1 MGFDLIQG
9 ICRSWTEP
17 LTNVKQNRIP
27 MRADVLS
34 TRCTIT
40 YCPSLSACLPT
51 VKPTV
56 VHVGIYVNSI
66 GPVSSINMVS
76 SGLCTHV
83 TTSPDVSINRRNR
96 GYSLEVGVVVVGGWR
111 GVSCFTAGENEAR
124 HGFPLSPV
132 SARMK
137 PMSFKSRGGT
147 DLCYGSSP
155 LSGQAASFC
164 SLGGEDLETQPR
176 LRWNKA
182 LLSPSVCLE
191 ACFHLWLELEW
202 WVQT

>member
-1 MGFDLIQG
+1 
-9 ICRSWTEP
+9 
-17 LTNVKQNRIP
+17 
-27 MRADVLS
+27 MRADVPS

-66 GPVSSINMVS
+66 GPVSSIDMVS

-83 TTSPDVSINRRNR
+83 TRSPDVSINRRNH
-96 GYSLEVGVVVVGGWR
+96 GCSLEVGVVVVGGW
-111 GVSCFTAGENEAR
+111 GGSCFTAEESEAR
-124 HGFPLSPV
+124 QWTGFPLSPV
-132 SARMK
+132 SAWMK
-137 PMSFKSRGGT
+137 PMSFKSRGGM

-164 SLGGEDLETQPR
+164 SLGGR
-176 LRWNKA
+176 LLRRSLGSGVTKLYCPPVFVWKHVFTSVWSWNGGCQLDESA
-182 LLSPSVCLE
+182 GHRSD
-191 ACFHLWLELEW
+191 
-202 WVQT
+202 T